1 MATIVKR
8 HGHRERFD
16 ERKVY
21 GSVYAACASAHYR
34 ERQCENL
41 AADVSKKIKTFLR
54 GKATI
59 SSNVLRK
66 NLNYDLVE
74 LRFWVKAAL
83 IY

>member
-66 NLNYDLVE
+66 KITSLLYV
-74 LRFWVKAAL
+74 L
-83 IY
+83 ITFTMVM